1 MHSMHSWAQMV
12 EQTLVIILFIERS
25 DMHVYA
31 FPKKERKEPCDLH
44 FHLPMQR
51 QAFSL
56 EPWLVAKIIRA
67 YIILSIEGFQCD
79 LFWGGFGLFGGCFN
93 PGVSDHVPWSSESLQ
108 GCSNQTLCQMILQIS
123 SSCLTDQ

>member
-31 FPKKERKEPCDLH
+31 FPKKERTVWFTLSSTHAKT
-44 FHLPMQR
+44 
-51 QAFSL
+51 SIIL